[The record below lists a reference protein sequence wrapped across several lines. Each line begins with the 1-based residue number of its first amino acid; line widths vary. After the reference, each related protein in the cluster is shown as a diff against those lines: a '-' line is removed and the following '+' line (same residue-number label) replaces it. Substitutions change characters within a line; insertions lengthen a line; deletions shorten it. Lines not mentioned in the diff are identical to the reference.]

1 MYLFMKMIK
10 KIMYYFLYYKFRI
23 KKIDKI
29 YSKAIASE
37 IIKMKFEK

>member
-1 MYLFMKMIK
+1 MKMIK

-29 YSKAIASE
+29 FCKVLASE

>member
-1 MYLFMKMIK
+1 MKMIK
-10 KIMYYFLYYKFRI
+10 KIFFWFLYYKFRL

-29 YSKAIASE
+29 FSKVLASE